1 MFNITVAAGESFT
14 AEQSKIFGLSDV
26 NFFNS
31 GDHLHGAGTLQ
42 LDVTSGSVKIELVA
56 RNSVEFPFSP
66 VEGAAPIVAA
76 YGTGVKL
83 YTFSPVASPDM
94 ALRITD
100 VFNARST
107 TATSAHF
114 VVYCTIWCDYVYNKR
129 LEFFLI

>member
-1 MFNITVAAGESFT
+1 MFNVTVAAGEPFT

-42 LDVTSGSVKIELVA
+42 IDVTSGSVKIELVA

-66 VEGAAPIVAA
+66 VEGAATIVAA
-76 YGTGVKL
+76 SGTGVKL

-94 ALRITD
+94 APASLTYLTPDQPQQQVHTSWSTAPFGVTMFTI
-100 VFNARST
+100 NAWSF
-107 TATSAHF
+107 S
-114 VVYCTIWCDYVYNKR
+114 
-129 LEFFLI
+129 

>member
-1 MFNITVAAGESFT
+1 MFNVTVAAGESFT
-14 AEQSKIFGLSDV
+14 AVQAKIFGLSDV

-31 GDHLHGAGTLQ
+31 GDPLHGAGTLQ

-83 YTFSPVASPDM
+83 YTFSGASPDM

-100 VFNARST
+100 VSNTSSVVARVSV
-107 TATSAHF
+107 S
-114 VVYCTIWCDYVYNKR
+114 
-129 LEFFLI
+129 LL